1 MIERKLHYE
10 LVSKLKEGGQLPA
23 LVYVKNGFDLYF
35 AERNFKII
43 KRYPIVNAVGVN
55 LDFNTAMKLSSVDG
69 VDYIAAESKVSTLD
83 DVNDVEKISID
94 EAIKTRNKTRPV
106 YAQSK
111 KVSTESLSIPPDMD
125 GKGLSLIHI

>member
-10 LVSKLKEGGQLPA
+10 LVSRLKEGGRLPA

-55 LDFNTAMKLSSVDG
+55 LDFNSAMKLSSVEG

-83 DVNDVEKISID
+83 DINDVEKISLA
-94 EAIKTRNKTRPV
+94 EAIKRQSEIRPV
-106 YAQSK
+106 FTQSK
-111 KVSTESLSIPPDMD
+111 RYRRKA
-125 GKGLSLIHI
+125 